1 MRLLLAPLVLLC
13 LILRGQAGDFDMGAL
28 TASEQ
33 AKFRD
38 KLLIEGANDDLSQQ
52 AVLQSLQ
59 AATLPDE
66 PLPPVAARS
75 SRKGHGGGG
84 SSSSSSSSAGG
95 VMGALLGGGGG
106 GGIGSQIDGMFN
118 KLRAENTAMKGQVK
132 SMRSRLMGVNEH
144 RTQDDQRVAN
154 LQRENKLLRTSYRSM
169 KAELERQG
177 RRQRAMFDLM
187 GADPLVRKHAA
198 MNATL
203 RDV

>member
-1 MRLLLAPLVLLC
+1 
-13 LILRGQAGDFDMGAL
+13 MGAL

-75 SRKGHGGGG
+75 SRKGRGG
-84 SSSSSSSSAGG
+84 STTTTSSSSAGG

-169 KAELERQG
+169 KAELERQV
-177 RRQRAMFDLM
+177 RRQRAVFDLM

-203 RDV
+203 RERDV